1 MNRARSQIFLEG
13 LAVNCRIGVP
23 EEERAT
29 PQELWLDVELE
40 VSVPFGQMQDDISQ
54 TVDYA
59 ELARE
64 LGDLAAIRPRRLIE
78 TLAADCVRHLL
89 AYPII
94 TRAKVRVRKKI
105 LPETDYVAVLF
116 EECKVS

>member
-1 MNRARSQIFLEG
+1 MSRRRSQIFLEG
-13 LAVNCRIGVP
+13 LAVSCRIGVP

-29 PQELWLDVELE
+29 PQELWLDVEIE
-40 VSVPFGQMQDDISQ
+40 VTLPFGEMKDEIER

-64 LGDLAAIRPRRLIE
+64 LGDLAAVRPRRLIE

-89 AYPII
+89 AYAII
-94 TRAKVRVRKKI
+94 ERARVRVRKKI
-105 LPETDYVAVLF
+105 LPETDFVAVIY
-116 EECKVS
+116 EESKVG